1 MQLFK
6 CYTIWNSPDEL
17 NFSVWKSQEPMI
29 QFLIGNNFIL
39 KHGKYYLR
47 NFTAMQLGTVS
58 LWNLLQCTGS
68 HVELGRLRDSLFK
81 LIFWWKL
88 KKKSY
93 ILNLLCIKTAC
104 KILYYLGPT
113 YLYQKFEGLES
124 SWYFSLWPPNTM
136 IYEISH

>member
-1 MQLFK
+1 MK
-6 CYTIWNSPDEL
+6 
-17 NFSVWKSQEPMI
+17 FSWWAQ
-29 QFLIGNNFIL
+29 
-39 KHGKYYLR
+39 
-47 NFTAMQLGTVS
+47 
-58 LWNLLQCTGS
+58 LQCLKKPGTHDPIPYWEQFYIKTWQILSKKFYCNAAGDC
-68 HVELGRLRDSLFK
+68 LSLKFAAVYWVTCWTWTFEGFFIQTHFLMK
-81 LIFWWKL
+81 I